1 MKIYFERF
9 FSLIVLLIM
18 KNKIRI
24 ICIIFV
30 SFSLKSRGQE
40 IQCIFNPYNKIG
52 SNYFFSTFWN
62 GSQNMLMEGTC
73 IQYISNTN
81 EIYEKRIFKKGV
93 IELEETYYINPTR
106 KRTLFERVKRD
117 STIATYTEYGE
128 DGHLQRTTKYYHD
141 QTGRRCWED
150 SHYYFNGTIQ
160 SVQCF
165 AALRAE
171 ELRGF
176 SSDVI
181 PEHTIDSEGYAWQTV
196 PIGVSKTY
204 FQNGKLNTIST
215 YGFTKNALAAY
226 DIGLNGPYESYN
238 EEGVLVAKGQYAN
251 GRANGEWRYYFF
263 DGKLSEVKTF
273 KDDFGIGT
281 WIGYHYSTGK
291 IAYTEVYDN
300 EKYYWPVPHTSRYNE
315 QGKVVYEKE
324 IMKDGKGFERSFFE
338 NGLPNEIKI
347 FYHGPSELSEYYSY
361 FNSGQ
366 LKRKTYYRAKNDTLS
381 AEFFEDGSP
390 KQINLMPYIG
400 SGNTKQLMA
409 EYFAP
414 GKLKSQSYY
423 TYKDG
428 ITDQHMEQFYENGNF
443 KWELVLHEK
452 EQTERDFYQN
462 GKLKSE
468 KHYVNDL
475 LNGNWIQKDSLGN
488 TLRNCF
494 YSSGFK
500 IGKCEIFQPNKV
512 TSAPNEEF
520 NVWRA
525 AVVSTYM
532 RRFYNNSIQ
541 DPSPSIVEKDKL
553 DQEAEIIW
561 KVVEYCNQN
570 GYTFLPNADMKF
582 EGKISYTFH
591 APVSAYESH
600 EQQIDSILISRGF
613 TITKKMKQ
621 GGYCSFE
628 LSNEDYH
635 GIESFNEM
643 LISFFPFNSGYFNP
657 NNSNTEIDFGLKGYG
672 NYSSYYIERREN
684 QKAYLVTLY
693 NYGSSKIF
701 TLYDDGDIEFYNGRG
716 DWSQPDMSLYQH
728 MWWD

>member
-1 MKIYFERF
+1 
-9 FSLIVLLIM
+9 M
-18 KNKIRI
+18 KNNILI
-24 ICIIFV
+24 ACLFAA
-30 SFSLKSRGQE
+30 SFSFQSKGQE
-40 IQCIFNPYNKIG
+40 VQCIFNPYNKIG
-52 SNYFFSTFWN
+52 SNYFFSTYWN
-62 GSQNMLMEGTC
+62 GSQNMLMDGIC
-73 IQYISNTN
+73 IQYMSNSQ
-81 EIYEKRIFKKGV
+81 EVYEKRIFKKG
-93 IELEETYYINPTR
+93 IIQLETTNYINPTR
-106 KRTLFERVKRD
+106 KRTHFERVKHD
-117 STIATYTEYGE
+117 STIATYTEYAE
-128 DGHLQRTTKYYHD
+128 VGHLQRSTKYYLD
-141 QTGRRCWED
+141 QSGRRCWED
-150 SHYYFNGTIQ
+150 SHYYSNGKLNSIQ
-160 SVQCF
+160 SF
-165 AALRAE
+165 AAIRAE

-181 PEHTIDSEGYAWQTV
+181 PEHTVDSEGYAWQTV

-226 DIGLNGPYESYN
+226 DIGLHGPYESYN

-263 DGKLSEVKTF
+263 DGRLSEVKTF

-291 IAYTEVYDN
+291 VAYTEVYDN
-300 EKYYWPVPHTSRYNE
+300 EKYYWPVPKTTRYNE
-315 QGKVVYEKE
+315 KGQVVYEKE
-324 IMKDGKGFERSFFE
+324 ILLDGKGYVKSYFD
-338 NGLPNEIKI
+338 NGLPNDITI
-347 FYHGPSELSEYYSY
+347 YYHGPSEISEYYAY
-361 FNSGQ
+361 FETGQ

-381 AEFFEDGSP
+381 AEYFEDGSI
-390 KQINLMPYIG
+390 KHLNLTPNIG
-400 SGNTKQLMA
+400 GENTKQCMA
-409 EYFAP
+409 TYYSP
-414 GKLKSQSYY
+414 GKMQSQSYY

-428 ITDQHMEQFYENGNF
+428 ITDQHMEQFYENGNL
-443 KWELVLHEK
+443 KYESVLHEK
-452 EQTERDFYQN
+452 EQTERDFYEN
-462 GKLKSE
+462 GRLKSE

-475 LNGNWIQKDSLGN
+475 LTGNWIQKDSLG
-488 TLRNCF
+488 TTMRNCY
-494 YSSGFK
+494 YSEGFK
-500 IGKCEIFQPNKV
+500 LGKCEIFQPSKI

-520 NVWRA
+520 KVWRA

-541 DPSPSIVEKDKL
+541 DPSPSIVEKEKIDE
-553 DQEAEIIW
+553 EAEILCR
-561 KVVEYCNQN
+561 VVEYCNQN
-570 GYTFLPNADMKF
+570 GYTFLPNAEVNI
-582 EGKISYTFH
+582 EGKISYTFN
-591 APVSAYESH
+591 APISAYEPH

-643 LISFFPFNSGYFNP
+643 FNSFFPFNSGYFNP
-657 NNSNTEIDFGLKGYG
+657 NNSNNEIDFGLKGYG
-672 NYSSYYIERREN
+672 NYSSFNIERREN

-701 TLYDDGDIEFYNGRG
+701 TLYEDGDIEFYNGRG
-716 DWSQPDMSLYQH
+716 DWSQPDMSWYQH